1 MSMPYPPSQ
10 DNDRIVIEAIIHH
23 DCAHLVFQN
32 LIDGTPLTKIK
43 SPETY
48 HITLGFIHSIPNSE
62 TLELKSFLQVFI
74 DQHINPIDLQQ
85 TICRAGQFQDN
96 DAVVLFFQ
104 NPISLRLL
112 SKTIHKHL
120 LKFNGI
126 NPYDFS
132 RHSQPQN
139 YRPHMTIGDGNR
151 RSVIM
156 INDRIRTSNTPHI
169 ITSREIHARIIPR

>member
-1 MSMPYPPSQ
+1 MPYLPSE
-10 DNDRIVIEAIIHH
+10 DNDRIVIEAMIHH
-23 DCAHLVFQN
+23 DCAHLIFQS

-48 HITLGFIHSIPNSE
+48 HITLGFIHSIHKSE
-62 TLELKSFLQVFI
+62 TSELKSFLQMFI
-74 DQHINPIDLQQ
+74 DQYINPVDLQQ

-96 DAVVLFFQ
+96 NAVVLFFQ

-151 RSVIM
+151 RSVII

-169 ITSREIHARIIPR
+169 IMSSEIQARIIPR